1 MKPFLKRIL
10 LRTVLGLAL
19 LLLSTLGLLTWQW
32 QQFVS
37 LPIAASA
44 SDAQIV
50 EIKPGATA
58 AKVAQT
64 LHQAGLLDSPK
75 WFVWYLRYHDKHA
88 QIKTGEMRIDPS
100 WTVAELT
107 EALIRGETVKYPATL
122 IAGQTFLQTLQQL
135 QTLPK
140 LQHTLDE
147 KDLPTLYAAFNLN
160 PVATLDAKRYPYAG
174 LEGRFLPE
182 TYLYEAGDRDV
193 DILLRAHKALQN
205 KMEQAWSKREAGLPY
220 KTPYEALIMASLV
233 EKETAVPAE
242 RTLIAGVFTNRL
254 KKRMRLQTDPTVIYG
269 IGSGYDGNIR
279 KRDLLTTTP
288 YNTYRI
294 NGMPPTPIALPS
306 AQALDAVLHPAKT
319 QALYFVSKGNGEHY
333 FSNTLSEHNR
343 AVRKYQLQ

>member
-1 MKPFLKRIL
+1 MKLFLKRLIL
-10 LRTVLGLAL
+10 AFVLLMFAAVGMLA
-19 LLLSTLGLLTWQW
+19 WQW

-37 LPIAASA
+37 QPIACSA
-44 SDAQIV
+44 SVSASQVV

-58 AKVAQT
+58 GKVAQT

-88 QIKTGEMRIDPS
+88 QIKTGEMRIDPM

-135 QTLPK
+135 QALPK
-140 LQHTLDE
+140 LKLTLDE
-147 KDLPTLYAAFNLN
+147 KDLPELYAVFNLQ
-160 PVATLDAKRYPYAG
+160 PIATLDAKRYPYAG

-182 TYLYEAGDRDV
+182 TYLYESGDRDV

-205 KMEQAWSKREAGLPY
+205 KIDQAWSEREAGLPY
-220 KTPYEALIMASLV
+220 KTSYEALIMASLV
-233 EKETAVPAE
+233 EKETAVPSE
-242 RTLIAGVFTNRL
+242 RSLIAGVFTNRL

-306 AQALDAVLHPAKT
+306 AEALDAVLHPAKT
-319 QALYFVSKGNGEHY
+319 NALYFVSKGNGEHY
-333 FSNTLSEHNR
+333 FSTTLIEHNR